1 MDTGLGWPSRS
12 RQHAAFQ
19 GCRRLRG
26 GVIGVQERMS
36 EVVVR
41 LVRQGTTAPPS
52 SPPTVLIHGEVAA
65 VLPRLRQCTRGLATD
80 RAPCARVFR
89 TPGQSELASRDSCIL
104 VAGKGGGCLGHAR
117 ACRGVPRRAV
127 RRAPLCLPFW
137 LASLPGRSADVYVP
151 HVINLQRLDT

>member
-1 MDTGLGWPSRS
+1 MDTGLEWPSRS

-52 SPPTVLIHGEVAA
+52 
-65 VLPRLRQCTRGLATD
+65 GLGS
-80 RAPCARVFR
+80 FIK
-89 TPGQSELASRDSCIL
+89 LCIL
-104 VAGKGGGCLGHAR
+104 HISKGEYNQHKGLGPYIAMSS
-117 ACRGVPRRAV
+117 C
-127 RRAPLCLPFW
+127 
-137 LASLPGRSADVYVP
+137 RSAAGTTALP
-151 HVINLQRLDT
+151 AFGIARGGRFSSNP

>member
-1 MDTGLGWPSRS
+1 MSGGEGRGLVDTGLEWPSRS

-80 RAPCARVFR
+80 RAPCACIFVHPASQSWR
-89 TPGQSELASRDSCIL
+89 PGIPVSWWQARAE
-104 VAGKGGGCLGHAR
+104 VAWGMPGRAE
-117 ACRGVPRRAV
+117 ACRGVPSGALHSACRSG
-127 RRAPLCLPFW
+127 W
-137 LASLPGRSADVYVP
+137 LACRVGAQMYMYLM
-151 HVINLQRLDT
+151 